1 MGGFLGPD
9 LTALYPLLAAN
20 LADGMRRCRTDKE
33 PAGQTSIAPADQ
45 NDRWRTRRRHG
56 YDAMQHHCRPFE
68 SSSVSPQLRAKDASM
83 MGLDR
88 FRPSPRRVLRLAI
101 ASLIGWALAGDGGAV
116 LAQGAPPAVTVSP
129 PIKKTVVEWDDY
141 TGQFAA
147 VDSVEIRARV
157 SGYLTE
163 IHFEDGQFVKQGDLL
178 FVIDP
183 RPFEIARDQA
193 QAQLAQAQ
201 AKLELAN
208 RQLQRTSRLRQN
220 DYAPASTLDERL
232 QAMRDAAA
240 GVEAAKA
247 TLRSAELDLEFT
259 HITAPLSGRVGRHE
273 VSIGNLVT
281 GGAGGTTTLLTT
293 IVSLDPIHFVFDMS
307 EADYLSYQRAVTA
320 GKLGSTRDGKL
331 PAEVRLTDETSWTRR
346 GHLDFVDNQ
355 IDRTAGTIRARAVFP
370 NPDNFI
376 TPGQFG
382 RLRLPGSEP
391 YEALLLPDAAIV
403 TDQSRKIVMI
413 VRDDGTVEARVVR
426 PGPMIDGLRVIR
438 EGLNAGD
445 RIVINGLVRARP
457 GAKVTPQPGKIE
469 PDPQAS

>member
-1 MGGFLGPD
+1 
-9 LTALYPLLAAN
+9 
-20 LADGMRRCRTDKE
+20 
-33 PAGQTSIAPADQ
+33 
-45 NDRWRTRRRHG
+45 
-56 YDAMQHHCRPFE
+56 
-68 SSSVSPQLRAKDASM
+68 
-83 MGLDR
+83 
-88 FRPSPRRVLRLAI
+88 
-101 ASLIGWALAGDGGAV
+101 
-116 LAQGAPPAVTVSP
+116 
-129 PIKKTVVEWDDY
+129 
-141 TGQFAA
+141 
-147 VDSVEIRARV
+147 
-157 SGYLTE
+157 
-163 IHFEDGQFVKQGDLL
+163 
-178 FVIDP
+178 
-183 RPFEIARDQA
+183 
-193 QAQLAQAQ
+193 
-201 AKLELAN
+201 
-208 RQLQRTSRLRQN
+208 
-220 DYAPASTLDERL
+220 
-232 QAMRDAAA
+232 MRDAAA